1 MIDNSSE
8 SLFELKNVSY
18 QINGNQILKNLSFR
32 IFSSG
37 ITGILG
43 PSGSG
48 KSTLLH
54 LFNKL
59 ISPTQGRIF
68 YQNEDIAT
76 ISSRNLRKSIGLVQ
90 QSPFLF
96 PGTVLENI
104 KYGPKIWGEQF
115 DEKKVGSLLNN
126 VGLPKSFINK
136 DINQLSGGEQARVNF
151 IRTLANNPKVLLLD
165 EPTSSLDVTTEKMIE
180 KSLRDLSKR
189 GISILIV
196 THSLEQA
203 KLITDQVIILKE
215 GRLGQKITTNAF
227 FQEYDS
233 DTIRKMF
240 SREEEEDQ

>member
-1 MIDNSSE
+1 M
-8 SLFELKNVSY
+8 
-18 QINGNQILKNLSFR
+18 
-32 IFSSG
+32 
-37 ITGILG
+37 
-43 PSGSG
+43 
-48 KSTLLH
+48 
-54 LFNKL
+54 
-59 ISPTQGRIF
+59 
-68 YQNEDIAT
+68 
-76 ISSRNLRKSIGLVQ
+76 RKSIGLVQ

-115 DEKKVGSLLNN
+115 DEKKVESLLNT

-136 DINQLSGGEQARVNF
+136 DINQLSGGEQQRVNF

-180 KSLRDLSKR
+180 KSLKELSKQ
-189 GISILIV
+189 GISVLIV

-215 GRLGQKITTNAF
+215 GHLEKKITTNAF

-233 DTIRKMF
+233 ERIQKMF
-240 SREEEEDQ
+240 SKEEEEAQ